1 MPFLAITSA
10 LALAATSPVSAHP
23 LRGVDT
29 ITVGHKSL
37 RGQTPRLGVDTTEI
51 FMERDGKRQMISTGI
66 ESVSKTAEGIL
77 VVFYGQSRN
86 GVSIDSVTISPTTL
100 APIRHV
106 EAFTGQ
112 QATYA
117 FNGGK
122 LTGTSKDST
131 GEHAIDKTID
141 AGRFDFSVVQQVT
154 NALPLTAGYEATILA
169 YDVAQ
174 HKERSVGYTVV
185 SQDHL
190 TWHGGDVAA
199 WKTVMDL
206 GTHQVTRWIDARTR
220 RDLQLE
226 INAPNT
232 T

>member
-1 MPFLAITSA
+1 
-10 LALAATSPVSAHP
+10 
-23 LRGVDT
+23 
-29 ITVGHKSL
+29 
-37 RGQTPRLGVDTTEI
+37 
-51 FMERDGKRQMISTGI
+51 MERDGKRQMISTGI
-66 ESVSKTAEGIL
+66 ESVSKAADGILL
-77 VVFYGQSRN
+77 VVFDGQSRN

-141 AGRFDFSVVQQVT
+141 PGRFDFSVVQHVT

-174 HKERSVGYTVV
+174 HKERSVGYRVV

-199 WKTVMDL
+199 PNMHMI
-206 GTHQVTRWIDARTR
+206 GVTK
-220 RDLQLE
+220 
-226 INAPNT
+226 
-232 T
+232 